1 MAGDTIAEMDEN
13 PRSAVRGLGALPG
26 GRGARWESLLR
37 CPSCRAADFAR
48 RGRQLDCRACGHSY
62 PEQGGYYDFLVGST
76 RGEPPPTTPEQR
88 LMESELVARLYERF
102 WRPAFVRLLA
112 GSGASGATGGFP
124 GEFFIHKNAL
134 GLDERGG
141 PWLDVSCGPAV
152 FTRAMASAAPGD
164 WVIGLDISRA
174 MLETAARRM
183 HGYGN
188 VGLVRADAHE
198 LPFASECFAGVNN
211 AGALHVY
218 DDPEAVFSEVIR
230 VLAPGGIFVGSTF
243 AESRSPLARLTARVA
258 GIRRFDPPELR
269 AWLSRIGFAD
279 YEEIRPADAL
289 IFRVRKP

>member
-1 MAGDTIAEMDEN
+1 MVEEN
-13 PRSAVRGLGALPG
+13 PTSPVRDLGAVAAR
-26 GRGARWESLLR
+26 RGARWESLLR
-37 CPSCRAADFAR
+37 CPSCRAAELVR
-48 RGRQLDCRACGHSY
+48 RGRQLDCRACGCSY
-62 PEQGGYYDFLVGST
+62 PDHGGYFDLVVGSS
-76 RGEPPPTTPEQR
+76 RGESPVTTPEQR

-112 GSGASGATGGFP
+112 GSGAAGATGGFP

-141 PWLDVSCGPAV
+141 PWLDISCGPGV

-174 MLETAARRM
+174 MLETGARRM

-188 VGLVRADAHE
+188 VGLVRADAH
-198 LPFASECFAGVNN
+198 ADGSFAGVNN

-230 VLAPGGIFVGSTF
+230 VLEPGGIYVGSTF
-243 AESRSPLARLTARVA
+243 AQSRSPLGRLTARVA

-279 YEEIRPADAL
+279 YEEIRPGDAL

>member
-1 MAGDTIAEMDEN
+1 MIAMVEEN
-13 PRSAVRGLGALPG
+13 PTPSARDLGAAP
-26 GRGARWESLLR
+26 GRGGSWESLLR
-37 CPSCRAADFAR
+37 CPACAAAECAR
-48 RGRQLDCRACGHSY
+48 RGRQLECRACGRSY
-62 PEQGGYYDFLVGST
+62 PDQGGYFDFLVGSM
-76 RGEPPPTTPEQR
+76 RGEPPPTSAEQR
-88 LMESELVARLYERF
+88 LMESELVARVYERF

-112 GSGASGATGGFP
+112 GSGAAGATGGFP

-134 GLDERGG
+134 GLDDRGG
-141 PWLDVSCGPAV
+141 PWLDMSCGPGV

-174 MLETAARRM
+174 MLNTAAHRV

-188 VGLVRADAHE
+188 IGLVRADAHE
-198 LPFASECFAGVNN
+198 LPFASESFAGVNN

-230 VLAPGGIFVGSTF
+230 VLERGGIYVGSTF

-279 YEEIRPADAL
+279 YEEIRPGDAL

>member
-1 MAGDTIAEMDEN
+1 MPAMVEDDPTS
-13 PRSAVRGLGALPG
+13 PVRDLGAASAR
-26 GRGARWESLLR
+26 RGARWESLVR
-37 CPSCRAADFAR
+37 CPSCRAAGLAR
-48 RGRQLDCRACGHSY
+48 RGRQLECRGCGRAV
-62 PEQGGYYDFLVGST
+62 PDDGGYFDFLVGSA
-76 RGEPPPTTPEQR
+76 RGEAPATTPEQR

-112 GSGASGATGGFP
+112 GSGAAGATGGFP

-134 GLDERGG
+134 NLDERGG
-141 PWLDVSCGPAV
+141 PWLDVSCGPGV

-174 MLETAARRM
+174 MLEIAARRM

-188 VGLVRADAHE
+188 VALVRADAHE
-198 LPFASECFAGVNN
+198 LPFADQSFAGVNN

-230 VLAPGGIFVGSTF
+230 VLVPGGIYVGSTF
-243 AESRSPLARLTARVA
+243 AESRSPLARLSARVA

-279 YEEIRPADAL
+279 YEEIRPGDAL

>member
-1 MAGDTIAEMDEN
+1 MADET
-13 PRSAVRGLGALPG
+13 PTSPVRDLGSVED
-26 GRGARWESLLR
+26 GRAASWESLLR
-37 CPSCRAADFAR
+37 CPACRVAALVGR
-48 RGRQLDCRACGHSY
+48 RRQLDCRGCGRAY
-62 PEQGGYYDFLVGST
+62 PDHGGWFDLVGGSA
-76 RGEPPPTTPEQR
+76 RGESPVTTPEQR

-112 GSGASGATGGFP
+112 GSGAAGATGGFP

-141 PWLDVSCGPAV
+141 PWLDVSCGPGV

-174 MLETAARRM
+174 MLETGARRM

-198 LPFASECFAGVNN
+198 LPFADGCFAGVNN
-211 AGALHVY
+211 AGALHAY

-230 VLAPGGIFVGSTF
+230 VLEPGGIYVGSTF
-243 AESRSPLARLTARVA
+243 AESRSPLSRVTARVA

-279 YEEIRPADAL
+279 YEEIRPGDAL

>member
-1 MAGDTIAEMDEN
+1 MRVMVEEN
-13 PRSAVRGLGALPG
+13 PTAPVRDLGAVSAR
-26 GRGARWESLLR
+26 RGASWESLLL
-37 CPSCRAADFAR
+37 CPSCRAADLAR
-48 RGRQLDCRACGHSY
+48 RGRHLDCRACGRSH
-62 PEQGGYYDFLVGST
+62 PDLGGYFDFLTGSP
-76 RGEPPPTTPEQR
+76 RGESPATTPEQR

-112 GSGASGATGGFP
+112 GSGAAGATGGFA

-134 GLDERGG
+134 SLDERGG
-141 PWLDVSCGPAV
+141 PWLDLSCGPGV

-188 VGLVRADAHE
+188 VGLIRADAHE
-198 LPFASECFAGVNN
+198 LPFASEAFAGVNN

-218 DDPEAVFSEVIR
+218 DDPEAVFSEIIR
-230 VLAPGGIFVGSTF
+230 VLEPGGIYVGSTF
-243 AESRSPLARLTARVA
+243 AESRSPLGRLTSRVA

-279 YEEIRPADAL
+279 YEEIRPGDSL

>member
-1 MAGDTIAEMDEN
+1 MAAMVEDN
-13 PRSAVRGLGALPG
+13 PSSKVRELGARPG
-26 GRGARWESLLR
+26 GRAASWEALLR
-37 CPSCRAADFAR
+37 CPSCRASELAR
-48 RGRQLDCRACGHSY
+48 RGRQLDCRACGRSY
-62 PEQGGYYDFLVGST
+62 PDMGGYFDLLVGSA

-88 LMESELVARLYERF
+88 LMESELIARLYERF
-102 WRPAFVRLLA
+102 WRPAFVRMLA
-112 GSGASGATGGFP
+112 GSGAAGATGGFA

-141 PWLDVSCGPAV
+141 PWLDISCGPGV
-152 FTRAMASAAPGD
+152 FARAMASAAPGD
-164 WVIGLDISRA
+164 WVVGLDISRA

-198 LPFASECFAGVNN
+198 LPFASESFAGVNN

-218 DDPEAVFSEVIR
+218 DDPEAVFSEVSR
-230 VLAPGGIFVGSTF
+230 VLEPGGIYVGSTF
-243 AESRSPLARLTARVA
+243 AKSRSPLSRLTARVA

-279 YEEIRPADAL
+279 YEEIRPGDAL

>member
-1 MAGDTIAEMDEN
+1 MKRGPVAVPPDGRDNTWLSLVRCPACRASQVERDG
-13 PRSAVRGLGALPG
+13 RSAR
-26 GRGARWESLLR
+26 
-37 CPSCRAADFAR
+37 
-48 RGRQLDCRACGHSY
+48 CRACGTSH
-62 PEQGGYYDFLVGST
+62 PAPHGYLDLLPSSGHQAPVA
-76 RGEPPPTTPEQR
+76 TTPEQR
-88 LMESELVARLYERF
+88 LMESELIARVYERF

-112 GSGASGATGGFP
+112 GSGAAGATGGFP

-141 PWLDVSCGPAV
+141 PWLDVSCGPGV

-164 WVIGLDISRA
+164 WVVGLDISRA
-174 MLETAARRM
+174 MRETGARRM

-198 LPFASECFAGVNN
+198 LPFADGCFAGVNN

-230 VLAPGGIFVGSTF
+230 VLEPGGIYVGSTF
-243 AESRSPLARLTARVA
+243 AESRSPLSRVTARVA

-279 YEEIRPADAL
+279 YEEIRPGDAL

>member
-1 MAGDTIAEMDEN
+1 MARMAEEK
-13 PRSAVRGLGALPG
+13 PSPTVRRLGAVPG
-26 GRGARWESLLR
+26 GRGASWESLLR
-37 CPSCRAADFAR
+37 CPACRAEEFAR
-48 RGRQLDCRACGHSY
+48 RGRQLECRACGRAY
-62 PEQGGYYDFLVGST
+62 PEHGGYVDLLVGST
-76 RGEPPPTTPEQR
+76 RGEQPPTTPEQR

-102 WRPAFVRLLA
+102 WRPAFVRLFA
-112 GSGASGATGGFP
+112 GSGAAGATGGFP

-141 PWLDVSCGPAV
+141 PWLDISCGPGT

-164 WVIGLDISRA
+164 WLIGLDISRA
-174 MLETAARRM
+174 MLESAARRL

-188 VGLVRADAHE
+188 VSLVRADAHE

-218 DDPEAVFSEVIR
+218 DDPEGVFSEIIR
-230 VLAPGGIFVGSTF
+230 VLAPGGVYVGSTF
-243 AESRSPLARLTARVA
+243 AESRSPLSRLTARVA
-258 GIRRFDPPELR
+258 GIRRFDPSELR

-279 YEEIRPADAL
+279 YEEIRPGDAL